1 MSGGIGVLGG
11 FMASQWAHQLM
22 IIPVVIISLFSF
34 PIAYKKHHHHMPGV
48 LAIIAVI
55 GLIVSVT
62 YLNDGG
68 FRVISGY
75 DFNPVYGRSAGYGYN
90 FASNS
95 ILTLTSSSILMLAYI
110 WNWYLSRTYQI
121 NN

>member
-55 GLIVSVT
+55 GLIVAVT

-75 DFNPVYGRSAGYGYN
+75 NFNPIYGRSTEYN

-95 ILTLTSSSILMLAYI
+95 ILTFTSSSILMLAYI